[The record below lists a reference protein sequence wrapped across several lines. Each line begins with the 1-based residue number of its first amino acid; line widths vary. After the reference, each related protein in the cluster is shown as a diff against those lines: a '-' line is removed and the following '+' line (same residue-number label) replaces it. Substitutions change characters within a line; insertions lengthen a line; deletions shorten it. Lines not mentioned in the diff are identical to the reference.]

1 MNRSSYKKKKNEQKL
16 MERKTISIFFSAK
29 NNQRLGLACVYVF
42 FLTAISKYTSINTK
56 NVKFIRYNKKSHQV
70 GGVTNMKAEYFN
82 MEKIK
87 TKKNTE

>member
-56 NVKFIRYNKKSHQV
+56 KCEIYKVQQKKPSSWWGDKHESRIFQH
-70 GGVTNMKAEYFN
+70 GKNQN
-82 MEKIK
+82 Q
-87 TKKNTE
+87 KKY